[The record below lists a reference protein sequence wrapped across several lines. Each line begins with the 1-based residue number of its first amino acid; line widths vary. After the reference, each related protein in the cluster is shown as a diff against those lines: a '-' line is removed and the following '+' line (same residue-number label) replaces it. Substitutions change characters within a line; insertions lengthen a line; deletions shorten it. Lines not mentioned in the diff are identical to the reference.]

1 MKEKLLSV
9 LKAGFFT
16 CCICIA
22 LLVGTF
28 LTPGSEARAY
38 DEDDAENSIPVEITD
53 IKAEADPGTLADDGF
68 IVGGTYHINVTLK
81 NVGSQTVSL
90 AGYRLEPDHEGT
102 SIDLEGKLLPN
113 ESKSYTISGCKVGK
127 YWGEEFAHW
136 VRVKNPPDY
145 EEDSASGCAE
155 FLISSRGKPA
165 ELATESF
172 VPDNMYTNKAYPFSI
187 KITNKSSSQTAKNI
201 YVVMNAYD
209 DDSVERREIESTK
222 SINPVN
228 GVTATGKGWMINE
241 LKPEASVTI
250 EGNVTFLRAGQY
262 DGAAEIICRAE
273 EGAGPDSDDEENW
286 GGESLYVAIREGN
299 GSAQDVPVSSVEL
312 DRNRLSLA
320 VGEDDMLEAIV
331 LPENAT
337 NKSVSWSSSNPAVA
351 VVDKYGVI
359 DAVGRGKAI
368 ITVVSRD
375 GTNRKATCEV
385 TVNGEGV
392 NEEVKVSRI
401 RLNAPSKKIAAGK
414 KVKLTAVITPS
425 NASNK
430 ALIWRSGDAKIA
442 TVDNNGNVAINKK
455 AGGRSVVIT
464 ATAADGSG
472 VKGTYQITAM
482 KGVVKK
488 VAVSG
493 AKSVKAGK
501 SIKLKAKVTATK
513 KANKGLKWT
522 SSNKKYAT
530 VSSSGKVKTYKA
542 GKGKKVKIT
551 AKATDGSGKKASI
564 TIKIK

>member
-1 MKEKLLSV
+1 
-9 LKAGFFT
+9 
-16 CCICIA
+16 
-22 LLVGTF
+22 
-28 LTPGSEARAY
+28 
-38 DEDDAENSIPVEITD
+38 
-53 IKAEADPGTLADDGF
+53 
-68 IVGGTYHINVTLK
+68 
-81 NVGSQTVSL
+81 
-90 AGYRLEPDHEGT
+90 
-102 SIDLEGKLLPN
+102 
-113 ESKSYTISGCKVGK
+113 
-127 YWGEEFAHW
+127 
-136 VRVKNPPDY
+136 
-145 EEDSASGCAE
+145 
-155 FLISSRGKPA
+155 
-165 ELATESF
+165 
-172 VPDNMYTNKAYPFSI
+172 MYTNKAYPFSI

-209 DDSVERREIESTK
+209 DDSAERREIESTK

-228 GVTATGKGWMINE
+228 GVTATGKGWMISE

-262 DGAAEIICRAE
+262 DGGAEIICRAE

-337 NKSVSWSSSNPAVA
+337 NRSVSWSSSNPAVA

-375 GTNRKATCEV
+375 GTNKKATCEV

-513 KANKGLKWT
+513 KANKGVKWT

-530 VSSSGKVKTYKA
+530 VSSSGKVKTYKS

>member
-1 MKEKLLSV
+1 
-9 LKAGFFT
+9 
-16 CCICIA
+16 
-22 LLVGTF
+22 
-28 LTPGSEARAY
+28 
-38 DEDDAENSIPVEITD
+38 
-53 IKAEADPGTLADDGF
+53 
-68 IVGGTYHINVTLK
+68 
-81 NVGSQTVSL
+81 
-90 AGYRLEPDHEGT
+90 
-102 SIDLEGKLLPN
+102 
-113 ESKSYTISGCKVGK
+113 
-127 YWGEEFAHW
+127 
-136 VRVKNPPDY
+136 
-145 EEDSASGCAE
+145 
-155 FLISSRGKPA
+155 
-165 ELATESF
+165 
-172 VPDNMYTNKAYPFSI
+172 MYTNKAYPFSI

-209 DDSVERREIESTK
+209 DDSAERREIESTK

-299 GSAQDVPVSSVEL
+299 GSTQDVPVSSVEL

-337 NKSVSWSSSNPAVA
+337 NRSVSWSSSNPAVA

-359 DAVGRGKAI
+359 DAVGKGKAI

-375 GTNRKATCEV
+375 GTNKKATCEV

-401 RLNAPSKKIAAGK
+401 RLNAPSKKVAAGK

-522 SSNKKYAT
+522 SSNKKYAV

-551 AKATDGSGKKASI
+551 AKVTDGSGKKASI

>member
-1 MKEKLLSV
+1 
-9 LKAGFFT
+9 
-16 CCICIA
+16 
-22 LLVGTF
+22 
-28 LTPGSEARAY
+28 
-38 DEDDAENSIPVEITD
+38 
-53 IKAEADPGTLADDGF
+53 
-68 IVGGTYHINVTLK
+68 
-81 NVGSQTVSL
+81 
-90 AGYRLEPDHEGT
+90 
-102 SIDLEGKLLPN
+102 
-113 ESKSYTISGCKVGK
+113 
-127 YWGEEFAHW
+127 
-136 VRVKNPPDY
+136 
-145 EEDSASGCAE
+145 
-155 FLISSRGKPA
+155 
-165 ELATESF
+165 
-172 VPDNMYTNKAYPFSI
+172 MYTNKAYPFSI

-209 DDSVERREIESTK
+209 DDSAERREIESTK

-337 NKSVSWSSSNPAVA
+337 NRSVSWSSSNPAVA

-375 GTNRKATCEV
+375 GTNKKATCEV
-385 TVNGEGV
+385 TVNGEGA

-513 KANKGLKWT
+513 KANKGVKWT

-530 VSSSGKVKTYKA
+530 VSSSGKVKTYKS

>member
-1 MKEKLLSV
+1 
-9 LKAGFFT
+9 
-16 CCICIA
+16 
-22 LLVGTF
+22 
-28 LTPGSEARAY
+28 
-38 DEDDAENSIPVEITD
+38 
-53 IKAEADPGTLADDGF
+53 
-68 IVGGTYHINVTLK
+68 
-81 NVGSQTVSL
+81 
-90 AGYRLEPDHEGT
+90 
-102 SIDLEGKLLPN
+102 
-113 ESKSYTISGCKVGK
+113 
-127 YWGEEFAHW
+127 
-136 VRVKNPPDY
+136 
-145 EEDSASGCAE
+145 
-155 FLISSRGKPA
+155 
-165 ELATESF
+165 
-172 VPDNMYTNKAYPFSI
+172 MYTNKAYPFSI

-209 DDSVERREIESTK
+209 DDSAERREIESTK

-337 NKSVSWSSSNPAVA
+337 NRSVSWSSSNPAVA

-375 GTNRKATCEV
+375 GTNKKATCEV

-513 KANKGLKWT
+513 KANKGVKWT

-530 VSSSGKVKTYKA
+530 VSSSGKVKTYKS

>member
-1 MKEKLLSV
+1 
-9 LKAGFFT
+9 
-16 CCICIA
+16 
-22 LLVGTF
+22 
-28 LTPGSEARAY
+28 
-38 DEDDAENSIPVEITD
+38 
-53 IKAEADPGTLADDGF
+53 
-68 IVGGTYHINVTLK
+68 
-81 NVGSQTVSL
+81 
-90 AGYRLEPDHEGT
+90 
-102 SIDLEGKLLPN
+102 
-113 ESKSYTISGCKVGK
+113 
-127 YWGEEFAHW
+127 
-136 VRVKNPPDY
+136 
-145 EEDSASGCAE
+145 
-155 FLISSRGKPA
+155 
-165 ELATESF
+165 
-172 VPDNMYTNKAYPFSI
+172 MYTNKAYPFSI

-201 YVVMNAYD
+201 YVVTNAYD
-209 DDSVERREIESTK
+209 NDSAERREIESTK

-228 GVTATGKGWMINE
+228 GMTATGKGWMINE

-337 NKSVSWSSSNPAVA
+337 NRSVSWSSSNPAVA

-375 GTNRKATCEV
+375 GTNKEATCEV

-401 RLNAPSKKIAAGK
+401 RLNAPSKKVAAGK

-513 KANKGLKWT
+513 KANKGVKWT

-530 VSSSGKVKTYKA
+530 VNSSGKVKTYKS

>member
-9 LKAGFFT
+9 LKTGFFT
-16 CCICIA
+16 CCMCIA

-38 DEDDAENSIPVEITD
+38 DEDDEENSIPVEITD

-81 NVGSQTVSL
+81 NVGNQTVSL
-90 AGYRLEPDHEGT
+90 AGYRLEPNHEGT
-102 SIDLEGKLLPN
+102 SINLEGKLLPN

-127 YWGEEFAHW
+127 YWGDEFEHW

-145 EEDSASGCAE
+145 EEYSASGCAE

-209 DDSVERREIESTK
+209 DDSADRREIESTK

-228 GVTATGKGWMINE
+228 GVTATGKGWMISE

-262 DGAAEIICRAE
+262 DGGAQIICRAE
-273 EGAGPDSDDEENW
+273 EGAGPDSDGEENW

-299 GSAQDVPVSSVEL
+299 GSTQDVPVSSVEL
-312 DRNRLSLA
+312 DRNRLALA

-337 NKSVSWSSSNPAVA
+337 NRSVSWSSSNPAVA

-359 DAVGRGKAI
+359 DAVGRGKAV

-375 GTNRKATCEV
+375 GTNKKATCEV

-401 RLNAPSKKIAAGK
+401 RLNAPSKKVAAGK
-414 KVKLTAVITPS
+414 KVKLTAGITPS

-522 SSNKKYAT
+522 SSNKKYAA

>member
-1 MKEKLLSV
+1 
-9 LKAGFFT
+9 
-16 CCICIA
+16 
-22 LLVGTF
+22 
-28 LTPGSEARAY
+28 
-38 DEDDAENSIPVEITD
+38 
-53 IKAEADPGTLADDGF
+53 
-68 IVGGTYHINVTLK
+68 
-81 NVGSQTVSL
+81 
-90 AGYRLEPDHEGT
+90 
-102 SIDLEGKLLPN
+102 
-113 ESKSYTISGCKVGK
+113 
-127 YWGEEFAHW
+127 
-136 VRVKNPPDY
+136 
-145 EEDSASGCAE
+145 
-155 FLISSRGKPA
+155 
-165 ELATESF
+165 
-172 VPDNMYTNKAYPFSI
+172 
-187 KITNKSSSQTAKNI
+187 
-201 YVVMNAYD
+201 MNAYD
-209 DDSVERREIESTK
+209 DDSAERREIESTK

-337 NKSVSWSSSNPAVA
+337 NRSVSWSSSNPAVA

-375 GTNRKATCEV
+375 GTNKKATCEV

-513 KANKGLKWT
+513 KANKGVKWT

-530 VSSSGKVKTYKA
+530 VSSSGKVKTYKS

>member
-53 IKAEADPGTLADDGF
+53 IKAEADPGKLADDGF

-127 YWGEEFAHW
+127 YWGDEFEHW

-145 EEDSASGCAE
+145 EEYSASGCAE

-401 RLNAPSKKIAAGK
+401 RLNAPSKKVAAGK

-425 NASNK
+425 SASNK
-430 ALIWRSGDAKIA
+430 ALIWRSGNSKIA

-464 ATAADGSG
+464 AAAADGSG

-482 KGVVKK
+482 KGIVKK
-488 VAVSG
+488 VAISG
-493 AKSVKAGK
+493 DKSVKAGK

-513 KANKGLKWT
+513 KANKGVKWT
-522 SSNKKYAT
+522 SSNKKYAV